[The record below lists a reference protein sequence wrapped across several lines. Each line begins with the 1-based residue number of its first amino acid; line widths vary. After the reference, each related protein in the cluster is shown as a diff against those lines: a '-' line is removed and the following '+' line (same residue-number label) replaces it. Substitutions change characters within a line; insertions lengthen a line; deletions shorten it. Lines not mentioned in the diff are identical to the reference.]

1 MTACNQFILD
11 CFDMNRADDNLQAHY
26 VITFQVFYGISESEA
41 RMKLYDGT
49 ETFCHWV
56 LTRRKQECC
65 FVYAIRAELRTAAER
80 GQPAT

>member
-49 ETFCHWV
+49 ETFCH
-56 LTRRKQECC
+56 
-65 FVYAIRAELRTAAER
+65 
-80 GQPAT
+80 